1 MGTNSKKYWAG
12 VDWGD
17 KAHAV
22 CVASEEGDQVHGRS
36 IPHSAA
42 GVADLIATLRQF
54 EGLAG
59 IAIETPRHVLVDAL
73 LKEGFTVYPV
83 NPKQSHQW
91 RLCQSVSGPKND
103 LRDARGLANGL
114 RLYSKELRA
123 LRPEDDQVR
132 VLAQLCEQEQRLIER
147 RTALVC
153 ALEAALKA
161 YFPAALAWFPNW
173 AQPAPW
179 RFVKA
184 FPTPEAL
191 ADATKQKLCG
201 WFKTHKL
208 PLTPDR
214 LERIEQRREA
224 LALTADPLLH
234 TAHGL
239 RTAAL
244 AGELLALQEGIDQH
258 RREIENLFSKI
269 AGSGIFASLPGAGAK
284 LAPRLLCMFG
294 SDKSRYA
301 SAHSVCMLAGAVPIE
316 FESGGK
322 CSVSFRRGCRKGY
335 RNTLHQF
342 AWVSIRYCAW
352 ANAFYKSCRQRRQ
365 SHGLALRNLAAKWLK
380 IIFRMWQNNEPYDD
394 LRYRDALTKTGS
406 PLVQLICAVDKPVEK
421 AHLGLDLN

>member
-1 MGTNSKKYWAG
+1 METISKTHWAG

-17 KAHAV
+17 KSHAV
-22 CVASEEGDQVHGRS
+22 CVISGEGDLVQGRC

-42 GVADLIATLRQF
+42 GVADLIMALRQF

-91 RLCQSVSGPKND
+91 RLCQSVAGPKND
-103 LRDARGLANGL
+103 LRDARCLANGL
-114 RLYSKELRA
+114 RLYAKDLRA
-123 LRPEDDQVR
+123 LQPEDAQVR
-132 VLAQLCEQEQRLIER
+132 LLAQLCEQEQRLIER

-173 AQPAPW
+173 AQPASW

-184 FPTPEAL
+184 FSTPEAL

-208 PLTPDR
+208 PLTPGR
-214 LERIEQRREA
+214 LQRIQQRREA
-224 LALTADPLLH
+224 LALTADPVLH

-239 RTAAL
+239 RAAAL
-244 AGELLALQEGIDQH
+244 ARELLALQEGIDEH
-258 RREIENLFSKI
+258 RQEIENLFSKI
-269 AGSGIFASLPGAGAK
+269 AGSAIFTSLPGAGAK
-284 LAPRLLCMFG
+284 LAPRLFCLFG
-294 SDKSRYA
+294 SDKNRYA
-301 SAHSVCMLAGAVPIE
+301 SAHSISMLAGAVPIE

-322 CSVSFRRGCRKGY
+322 CCVSFRRGCRKNY

-342 AWVSIRYCAW
+342 AWVSVRYCAW

-365 SHGLALRNLAAKWLK
+365 SHGLALRNLATKWMK

-394 LRYRDALTKTGS
+394 ARYQAALAKTRS
-406 PLVQLICAVDKPVEK
+406 PLVQLT
-421 AHLGLDLN
+421 